1 MPCSILVH
9 YLIVDLRCAIIT
21 NSGPMMHERAR
32 FRVRQ
37 GGGGVVVYQYTWK
50 KFAKIP
56 KIHPNIP
63 TDPEDSYQ
71 SLLKYWSLFFIPPE
85 TNMFVSFT
93 KRKNIENFLFQVETL
108 LMITD
113 IKIWLNLCFSFF
125 SVYLL
130 SCFRVSKRLG
140 NGANEERIIISLLR
154 KMDSAG
160 GELKKNWNEPTN
172 QRKKERKKRGKE
184 RRERTW
190 NNDFFRPE

>member
-1 MPCSILVH
+1 MYHYYKFKANDAWNSKIRIRLCSNIVLCSWYH
-9 YLIVDLRCAIIT
+9 YKRTCLFLL
-21 NSGPMMHERAR
+21 
-32 FRVRQ
+32 
-37 GGGGVVVYQYTWK
+37 
-50 KFAKIP
+50 
-56 KIHPNIP
+56 PNG
-63 TDPEDSYQ
+63 
-71 SLLKYWSLFFIPPE
+71 K
-85 TNMFVSFT
+85 NM
-93 KRKNIENFLFQVETL
+93 ENFLFQVETL

-160 GELKKNWNEPTN
+160 GELKKNTETNERTN
-172 QRKKERKKRGKE
+172 ERKKERKKRGKE